1 MCDTFVALPDATVD
15 GSVIFGKNSDR
26 PAGEIQDVVTFPA
39 QTYSKGQ
46 RVQCTYLEIPQ
57 VERTYAVILSKPRW
71 MWGAEMGANECGV
84 VIGNEAVWTTQPC
97 QATGLLGMDLVR
109 LGLERGETAF
119 AALQV
124 LINLL
129 QQYGQGGNCAEH
141 FSFTYHNSFLIAD
154 CQEAWVLETAG
165 EYWVAER
172 ITCGTRSISNNL
184 SIRGKGDLQHLDVI
198 ADAIAQ
204 RLCTS
209 EADFDFAQMF
219 SEGGVEDSVPPYSR
233 EGRVRSALAFGN
245 AKGERSSASLSLCQL
260 HQGKFAID
268 TAKSILQDHQG
279 PICMHG
285 EFETRGSQISK
296 LSAQQGEHWLIDGPF
311 PCQQNYK
318 LIAFPTIIEIHH
330 QPVELN

>member
-26 PAGEIQDVVTFPA
+26 PAGEIQDVVTFAA

-46 RVQCTYLEIPQ
+46 PVQCTYVEIPQ

-71 MWGAEMGANECGV
+71 MWGAEIGANEYGV

-109 LGLERGETAF
+109 LGLERSETAL

-124 LINLL
+124 IIKLL

-154 CQEAWVLETAG
+154 YQEAWVLETAG
-165 EYWVAER
+165 KYWVAER
-172 ITCGTRSISNNL
+172 ITSGTRSISNNL
-184 SIRGKGDLQHLDVI
+184 SIRGKGDLQHPDVI
-198 ADAIAQ
+198 ENAIAK
-204 RLCTS
+204 RLCSS

-219 SEGGVEDSVPPYSR
+219 SESGVEDSVSPDLR
-233 EGRVRSALAFGN
+233 EGRVRS
-245 AKGERSSASLSLCQL
+245 LCQRN
-260 HQGKFAID
+260 QGKFTLD
-268 TAKSILQDHQG
+268 TAKSILRDHRG
-279 PICMHG
+279 HICMHG
-285 EFETRGSQISK
+285 DFETRGSQISR
-296 LSAQQGEHWLIDGPF
+296 LSAQQGEQWFIERPF

-318 LIAFPTIIEIHH
+318 LITFPTTDQRKH
-330 QPVELN
+330 QPVEVNQ